1 MISYFVLC
9 EIEME
14 WITIADPIAVYWST
28 KSEKKIN
35 ELRDIGEYAIVK
47 CCAVPCRALQLQ
59 IQYVP

>member
-28 KSEKKIN
+28 KSEKKI
-35 ELRDIGEYAIVK
+35 
-47 CCAVPCRALQLQ
+47 
-59 IQYVP
+59 